1 MSNKTNEFSKIM
13 NSPIGELFAM
23 ELSYQ
28 KISEITGVTVTAV
41 SKWKTGRNKATA
53 YAQNRAKGYIEGLN
67 MNSKPVVAEISKD
80 NHMFLVSVPYLQI
93 KRFTQVMNMLNLE
106 AVDMDQS

>member
-1 MSNKTNEFSKIM
+1 MSSKANESSEIEDTPVGK
-13 NSPIGELFAM
+13 LFAM
-23 ELSYQ
+23 GLSYQ
-28 KISEITGVTVTAV
+28 KISEITGVGITGV

-53 YAQNRAKGYIEGLN
+53 YAQNRAKGYIDGLN
-67 MNSKPVVAEISKD
+67 INSKPLVAENSKD

>member
-1 MSNKTNEFSKIM
+1 MSNKANEPSEIM
-13 NSPIGELFAM
+13 NTPIGELIAM
-23 ELSYQ
+23 GLSNQ
-28 KISEITGVTVTAV
+28 KISEITGVGITGV

>member
-1 MSNKTNEFSKIM
+1 MSNKANESSEIID
-13 NSPIGELFAM
+13 SPIGELFAM
-23 ELSYQ
+23 GLSYQ